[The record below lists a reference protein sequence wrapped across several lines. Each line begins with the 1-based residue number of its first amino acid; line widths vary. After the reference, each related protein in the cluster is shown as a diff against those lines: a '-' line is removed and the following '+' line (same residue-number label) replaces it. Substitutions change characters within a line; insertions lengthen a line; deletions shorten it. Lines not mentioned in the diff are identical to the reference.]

1 MARTRSRCPRSGLRV
16 DRTIAEGVRHGGV
29 FPEMRRC
36 ARVAVEEGNEMQV
49 DGGVLSFRD
58 EAAILADGG
67 VSFSERGSV
76 SAARLL
82 GAVCKAGASRQTAP
96 FRDPGSGHVARA
108 SLTLFCSTLLG
119 YSSRPA

>member
-1 MARTRSRCPRSGLRV
+1 
-16 DRTIAEGVRHGGV
+16 
-29 FPEMRRC
+29 MRRC

-76 SAARLL
+76 SAARLSVL
-82 GAVCKAGASRQTAP
+82 CVRQVP
-96 FRDPGSGHVARA
+96 PGRELHSETLEAAMSHVLHWLYVVLLCWS
-108 SLTLFCSTLLG
+108 SLHDQLEVIFI
-119 YSSRPA
+119 

>member
-29 FPEMRRC
+29 FPKMRRC

-76 SAARLL
+76 SAARLSVL
-82 GAVCKAGASRQTAP
+82 CVLCEAGSPGRQLHSETLEAAM
-96 FRDPGSGHVARA
+96 SHV
-108 SLTLFCSTLLG
+108 LH
-119 YSSRPA
+119 